1 MYTLQ
6 LKNDHPQIVWD
17 PGLEIL
23 HAAAF
28 AVTGHERAYKKL
40 DAQLA
45 DNDTIIV
52 FGVDSN
58 KHGVF
63 HLMDGDAGSVIRK
76 YRGVVGGTTYTLHI
90 WDTTRRFYD
99 LKQAMG
105 L

>member
-28 AVTGHERAYKKL
+28 AVTGHERAYKQL

-52 FGVDSN
+52 LGVDSN

-63 HLMDGDAGSVIRK
+63 HLMSGNAGSVIRK
-76 YRGVVGGTTYTLHI
+76 YHGVVNGITYTLHI

-99 LKQAMG
+99 LKQTLG
-105 L
+105 K